1 MVGCDGRFSASV
13 MGGLMGGFLYVI
25 RCGRVIVMVGSFQH
39 QKNIGIK
46 INKISHHCSFIL
58 FVLLYC
64 ALFYRSNPDCF
75 ETMDRLI

>member
-1 MVGCDGRFSASV
+1 MVGLLYVVGCDGRFSV

-46 INKISHHCSFIL
+46 INKISH
-58 FVLLYC
+58 Y
-64 ALFYRSNPDCF
+64 P
-75 ETMDRLI
+75 

>member
-1 MVGCDGRFSASV
+1 MVGLLYVVGCDGRFSASV

-46 INKISHHCSFIL
+46 INKISHNIDSDSINAIF
-58 FVLLYC
+58 
-64 ALFYRSNPDCF
+64 
-75 ETMDRLI
+75 

>member
-1 MVGCDGRFSASV
+1 MVGLLYVVGCDGRFSASV

-46 INKISHHCSFIL
+46 INKISHTVVF
-58 FVLLYC
+58 LLQK
-64 ALFYRSNPDCF
+64 
-75 ETMDRLI
+75 MVQ